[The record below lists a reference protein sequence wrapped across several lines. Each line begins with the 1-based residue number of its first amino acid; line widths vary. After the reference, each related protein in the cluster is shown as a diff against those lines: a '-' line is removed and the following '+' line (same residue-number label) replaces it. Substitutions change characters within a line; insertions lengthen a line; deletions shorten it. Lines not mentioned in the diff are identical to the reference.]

1 MGKFVCGTAPQQ
13 LCRVTCCELPE
24 DRAKNS
30 VGNDKIII
38 IIIITHF
45 TETEVISGKSMIV
58 DVFTEI

>member
-38 IIIITHF
+38 ITHF

>member
-1 MGKFVCGTAPQQ
+1 MGKFVCGTASQQ
-13 LCRVTCCELPE
+13 LCRVMCCELPE

-30 VGNDKIII
+30 VGNDKII